1 MATEARRAALLN
13 IDMDLLRTFVTV
25 AELHGV
31 TRAADRLGRSQP
43 AISLQL
49 QRLESLVGTALFHRN
64 RQGLVPTET
73 GQLLRGYAE
82 RILGLNDEAVAQ
94 IVARKTDGTVRVGL
108 PNDYAVSLLP
118 ESLGRFSDAH
128 LDSALTVSCALST
141 ELLAG
146 LDTGAYDLVVAMTS
160 ELPNR
165 PAVQVWQEELAWV
178 GQAHLIAEPEK
189 PVPLIVYPEGCI
201 YRERMVRALNNA
213 GRPWRMVFA
222 SPSLSSLIAAA
233 RSGLGLTVLSRRTVP
248 AGLAALPGKAGLPP
262 LDPVWV
268 GLYRGANPPPAAQRL
283 VDFLKASFDPVAAS
297 APASTA
303 KPPRAKPT
311 HAKSARAKPTRA
323 KATQSS
329 KPRSRRRRSQAGRT

>member
-1 MATEARRAALLN
+1 
-13 IDMDLLRTFVTV
+13 
-25 AELHGV
+25 
-31 TRAADRLGRSQP
+31 
-43 AISLQL
+43 
-49 QRLESLVGTALFHRN
+49 
-64 RQGLVPTET
+64 
-73 GQLLRGYAE
+73 
-82 RILGLNDEAVAQ
+82 
-94 IVARKTDGTVRVGL
+94 
-108 PNDYAVSLLP
+108 
-118 ESLGRFSDAH
+118 
-128 LDSALTVSCALST
+128 
-141 ELLAG
+141 
-146 LDTGAYDLVVAMTS
+146 
-160 ELPNR
+160 
-165 PAVQVWQEELAWV
+165 
-178 GQAHLIAEPEK
+178 
-189 PVPLIVYPEGCI
+189 VPLIVYPEGCI